1 MIKKIIYLFT
11 FLIFMKSVISDNAQ
25 LYELD
30 YLNSEIIDEKFM
42 IFSIPLEKNYTI
54 KKDNI
59 SKEEKNIYTTIL
71 LESLIYII

>member
-1 MIKKIIYLFT
+1 
-11 FLIFMKSVISDNAQ
+11 MKSVISDNAQ

>member
-1 MIKKIIYLFT
+1 
-11 FLIFMKSVISDNAQ
+11 MKSVISDDAQ
-25 LYELD
+25 LYDLD
-30 YLNSEIIDEKFM
+30 YLNNEMIHEKFM

-71 LESLIYII
+71 LESLIYVI